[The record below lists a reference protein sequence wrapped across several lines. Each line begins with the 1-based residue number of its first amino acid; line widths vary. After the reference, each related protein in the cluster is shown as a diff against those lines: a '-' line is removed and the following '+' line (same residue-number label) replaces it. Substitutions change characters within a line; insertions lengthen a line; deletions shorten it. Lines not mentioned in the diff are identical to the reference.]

1 MDNILFSY
9 FDPEKESFKNFIFRD
24 SQGLY
29 QFEGIFPLLKK
40 KYLDKEK
47 EININDYNDNLCQK
61 LKIKQDEL
69 KKCENFIRELLI
81 ELKNGK
87 ELKSVLRKISKL
99 INKDTE
105 FFDLSK
111 EEIYKLDFNLV
122 YNILKN
128 LNFQVKRSYSPIYYR
143 NANYIEPVKEWFS
156 NLSQQN
162 QNILMNM
169 PIFLGYL
176 QLLVDYIN
184 LNPNILND
192 DWSEFDEKLFYLKHL
207 EEYLNKNY
215 NKSTIYNEILLG
227 YIENIEDR
235 KTHAILS
242 KYSKNFLDDIFYK
255 GLRDSKFLL
264 DIYKDNKDTLENT
277 FKITDK
283 NLNYF
288 DKIHKEY
295 FNYIKAYLQ
304 IEKKLIEKTEI
315 LIKYLLINPKNVKTK
330 NMSFYELSEQ
340 INLFL
345 KLKKDLHF
353 RKNDFIKKYPRNKF
367 IF

>member
-24 SQGLY
+24 SHGLY
-29 QFEGIFPLLKK
+29 QFDGVFPLLKK
-40 KYLDKEK
+40 KYLNKDT
-47 EININDYNDNLCQK
+47 EINIYEYNGNLCQK
-61 LKIKQDEL
+61 LKIKQNEL
-69 KKCENFIRELLI
+69 LKCEIFLKEILI

-87 ELKSVLRKISKL
+87 ELKSVLGKISEL
-99 INKDTE
+99 INNDTE

-111 EEIYKLDFNLV
+111 EEIYKMDFNLV
-122 YNILKN
+122 FNILKN
-128 LNFQVKRSYSPIYYR
+128 LNFKIKRSYSPIYYR
-143 NANYIEPVKEWFS
+143 YANYIEPVKEWFS

-162 QNILMNM
+162 QNILMNI

-215 NKSTIYNEILLG
+215 NKSSIYNEILLG
-227 YIENIEDR
+227 YIDNIEDR
-235 KTHAILS
+235 RTHAILY
-242 KYSKNFLDDIFYK
+242 KYSKKFLDDIFYK
-255 GLRDSKFLL
+255 GLLDSKILL
-264 DIYKDNKDTLENT
+264 DIFNDNKKTLENT
-277 FKITDK
+277 FNFNKK
-283 NLNYF
+283 NFEYF
-288 DKIHKEY
+288 DKLLPKY
-295 FNYIKAYLQ
+295 VGYIKSYLT
-304 IEKKLIEKTEI
+304 IEKKLIEKIEI
-315 LIKYLLINPKNVKTK
+315 LIKYLLINPKNIKTK
-330 NMSFYELSEQ
+330 NMSFYEITEQ

-345 KLKKDLHF
+345 KLKKDLHY
-353 RKNDFIKKYPRNKF
+353 RKTDFIEKYPRNKF